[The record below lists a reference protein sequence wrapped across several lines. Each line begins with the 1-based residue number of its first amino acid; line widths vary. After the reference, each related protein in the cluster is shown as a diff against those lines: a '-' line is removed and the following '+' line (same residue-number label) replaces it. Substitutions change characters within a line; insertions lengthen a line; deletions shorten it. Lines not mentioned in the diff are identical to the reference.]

1 MLALPASALALS
13 SAVPGQA
20 ADTPA
25 AASGAS
31 LHLRVAPQRLQYSH
45 PVTVTGR
52 APASAA
58 GHTIQLQTA
67 TSRSSGWHTLRSAKI
82 GRDGGFRLQAAF
94 RRSGFVRVASA
105 VSNGNGD
112 ALATTATSAGAGV
125 ATSSA
130 HPVTVAAQ
138 LRLRPRARDLLA
150 GQAVKVGGKLLP
162 ARPGRVV
169 RLQGHSP
176 TGWHTLTSTRTGVAG
191 GFQLRSAPGDGLQRR
206 LRVQFVGDQANAGTT
221 RPAGRVTVYRDQ
233 SVASWYDDSG
243 STACGFHAGMGV
255 ANRDLPC
262 GTKVRLRYGG
272 HSVTAVVDDRGPF
285 VGGRDWDLNQN
296 TAAALNFGGVG
307 TVWATQ

>member
-1 MLALPASALALS
+1 MTMLALPASALALS
-13 SAVPGQA
+13 SAVPEHG

-31 LHLRVAPQRLQYSH
+31 LRLRIVPQRLQYNH

-52 APASAA
+52 APASVA
-58 GHTIQLQTA
+58 GQTIQLQTA
-67 TSRSSGWHTLRSAKI
+67 ASRGSSWQALRSAKVDR
-82 GRDGGFRLQAAF
+82 GGGFRLQAAL
-94 RRSGFVRVASA
+94 RRSGFVRVVVGHGAP
-105 VSNGNGD
+105 V
-112 ALATTATSAGAGV
+112 ATAATFAGAAGV
-125 ATSSA
+125 AASPA

-138 LRLRPRARDLLA
+138 LRVQPRPRDLLA
-150 GQAVKVGGKLLP
+150 GQAVKVAGKLLP
-162 ARPGRVV
+162 ARAGRVV
-169 RLQGHSP
+169 HLQAQSP
-176 TGWHTLTSTRTGVAG
+176 TGWRTLTSTRTGGAG
-191 GFQLRSAPGDGLQRR
+191 GFQLRSTPANGLQRR
-206 LRVQFVGDQANAGTT
+206 LRVQFAGDQANAGTT
-221 RPAGRVTVYRDQ
+221 RSAGRVTVYRDE

-243 STACGFHAGMGV
+243 NTACGFHASMGV

-272 HSVTAVVDDRGPF
+272 RSVTAVVDDRGPF

>member
-25 AASGAS
+25 AARGSS
-31 LHLRVAPQRLQYSH
+31 LHLRVAQQRLQYSH

-67 TSRSSGWHTLRSAKI
+67 ASRSSGWHTLRSAKI
-82 GRDGGFRLQAAF
+82 DRGGGFRLQGAL
-94 RRSGFVRVASA
+94 RRSGFIRVASGHGDPLASAATFDGA
-105 VSNGNGD
+105 VAASP
-112 ALATTATSAGAGV
+112 
-125 ATSSA
+125 A

-138 LRLRPRARDLLA
+138 LQVRPRSRDLLA
-150 GQAVKVGGKLLP
+150 GQAVKVGGKLRP
-162 ARPGRVV
+162 AGAGRVV

-191 GFQLRSAPGDGLQRR
+191 GFQLRTTPDNGMQRR
-206 LRVQFVGDQANAGTT
+206 LRVQFAGDQANAGTT
-221 RPAGRVTVYRDQ
+221 RSAGRVTVYRDQ

-272 HSVTAVVDDRGPF
+272 NSVTAVVDDRGPF

>member
-25 AASGAS
+25 AATPSS
-31 LHLRVAPQRLQYSH
+31 LQLRVAQQRLQYSH

-52 APASAA
+52 APAAAA

-67 TSRSSGWHTLRSAKI
+67 ASRSSGWHTLRSAKI
-82 GRDGGFRLQAAF
+82 HVGGGFRLQAAL

-105 VSNGNGD
+105 VATGHGEP
-112 ALATTATSAGAGV
+112 LASSATFAGAG
-125 ATSSA
+125 AISSP

-138 LRLRPRARDLLA
+138 LQVRPRSRDLLA
-150 GQAVKVGGKLLP
+150 GQAVKVGGKLRP
-162 ARPGRVV
+162 ARAGRVV

-191 GFQLRSAPGDGLQRR
+191 GFQLRTTPDNGVQRR
-206 LRVQFVGDQANAGTT
+206 LRVQFAGDQANAGTT
-221 RPAGRVTVYRDQ
+221 RSAGRVTVYRDQ